1 MPLTID
7 IHTCEC
13 KPVSHVILL
22 HIFCSRVN
30 AKSHESSIIAF
41 LTHVVQEYQALPQ
54 LFPRSA
60 HPRSFQSVAISYHY
74 VVHPTTKQLIR
85 THVTIRNKTKI

>member
-13 KPVSHVILL
+13 KPVNHVILL
-22 HIFCSRVN
+22 HIFCPGVN
-30 AKSHESSIIAF
+30 AKSHESINIAF
-41 LTHVVQEYQALPQ
+41 HTHVVQEYQALPQ

-60 HPRSFQSVAISYHY
+60 HPQSFQSVATSYH
-74 VVHPTTKQLIR
+74 
-85 THVTIRNKTKI
+85 